1 MALPITY
8 NLRNLRE
15 RWKTTLLAIG
25 GIALVVAVFITLA
38 AMASGFRVALAATG
52 SDDNGIVV
60 QRGSGSELTS
70 WMPRND
76 ANTVAVDSRVARGA
90 DGQPLA
96 ACDVVVITGK
106 PRRTDGEMTNITVRA
121 VQQRAFLVRRGIK
134 VVEGRNFQPG
144 LNEIIVGKRAA
155 ERVAGFDLG
164 KDVWMQ
170 KRNWKIVGIFTA
182 EGSSFESEIWGD
194 YDVMN
199 TAFQRGGGCESLTV
213 RLTNKDVLAQFDKD
227 IRANPQMQLQM
238 QSERKYYED
247 QAGPIAAAL
256 LGLAAF
262 VAIVMGIGAVFG
274 AMNTMYGIVASRTRE
289 VGTLRALG
297 FSRFSILFSFLFESV
312 LLAFAGGLLGCLLAL
327 PMNGFTGA
335 TGNTASFSELAFAF
349 RVTPPLLIAGVV
361 FAVVMGFFGGLL
373 PAVRAARLPI
383 TSALREA

>member
-38 AMASGFRVALAATG
+38 AMAAGFRIALAATG
-52 SDDNGIVV
+52 SEDNGIVV

-70 WMPRND
+70 WMNRND
-76 ANTVAVDSRVARGA
+76 ANTISVDARVARGT

-106 PRRTDGEMTNITVRA
+106 PRRTDGEQTNITVRG
-121 VQQRAFLVRRGIK
+121 VQQRAFQVRRGIK
-134 VVEGRNFQPG
+134 IVSGRNFQPG
-144 LNEIIVGKRAA
+144 LNEIIIGKRAA
-155 ERVAGFDLG
+155 DRITGFDLG
-164 KDVWMQ
+164 SDVWMQ
-170 KRNWKIVGIFTA
+170 KRNWKVVGLFTA
-182 EGSSFESEIWGD
+182 DGSSFESEIWGD

-213 RLTNKDVLAQFDKD
+213 RLTNKDVLGQFDKD
-227 IRANPQMQLQM
+227 LRANPQMQVQM
-238 QSERKYYED
+238 DGERKYYSD

-256 LGLAAF
+256 MGLAGF
-262 VAIVMGIGAVFG
+262 VAVVMGIGAVFG
-274 AMNTMYGIVASRTRE
+274 AMNTMYGIVSSRTRE

-297 FSRFSILFSFLFESV
+297 FSRFSILFSFLVESV
-312 LLAFAGGLLGCLLAL
+312 MLALVGGILGCLLAI

-349 RVTPPLLIAGVV
+349 RITPATLISGVIFAGL
-361 FAVVMGFFGGLL
+361 MGFFGGLL
-373 PAVRAARLPI
+373 PAVRAARMPI
-383 TSALREA
+383 TTALREA

>member
-8 NLRNLRE
+8 NVRNLRE

-25 GIALVVAVFITLA
+25 GIALVVAVFVTLA
-38 AMASGFRVALAATG
+38 AMATGFRIALAATG

-70 WMPRND
+70 WMNRTD
-76 ANTVAVDSRVARGA
+76 ANTIMVDSRVARLA

-106 PRRTDGEMTNITVRA
+106 PRRTDGEMTNITVRG

-134 VVEGRNFQPG
+134 IIEGRSFQPG

-155 ERVAGFDLG
+155 DRIRGFDLG
-164 KDVWMQ
+164 ANVWMQ
-170 KRNWKIVGIFTA
+170 KRNWKIVGLFTA
-182 EGSSFESEIWGD
+182 DGSSFESEIWGD
-194 YDVMN
+194 FDVMN

-213 RLTNKDVLAQFDKD
+213 RLTNKDVLAQFDRD
-227 IRANPQMQLQM
+227 LRANPQMQVQM
-238 QSERKYYED
+238 DSERKYYAD
-247 QAGPIAAAL
+247 QAGPIAKAL
-256 LGLAAF
+256 MGLAAF
-262 VAIVMGIGAVFG
+262 VAMVMGIGAVFG
-274 AMNTMYGIVASRTRE
+274 AMNTMYGIVAARTRE

-297 FSRFSILFSFLFESV
+297 FSRLSILFAFLFESTMIALV
-312 LLAFAGGLLGCLLAL
+312 GGILGCLLAI

-349 RVTPPLLIAGVV
+349 RITTPILISGVV
-361 FAVVMGFFGGLL
+361 FAALMGLFGGLL
-373 PAVRAARLPI
+373 PAMRAARLPI
-383 TSALREA
+383 TTALREA

>member
-8 NLRNLRE
+8 NIRNLRE

-25 GIALVVAVFITLA
+25 GIALVVAVFISLA
-38 AMASGFRVALAATG
+38 AMAAGFRIALAATG

-70 WMPRND
+70 WMNRQN
-76 ANTVAVDSRVARGA
+76 ANTVMMDSRVARGS

-106 PRRTDGEMTNITVRA
+106 PRRTDGEMTNITVRG
-121 VQQRAFLVRRGIK
+121 VQQRAFEVRRGIK
-134 VVEGRNFQPG
+134 IIEGRNFQPG

-155 ERVAGFDLG
+155 DRIRDFDLG

-182 EGSSFESEIWGD
+182 DGSSFESEIWGD
-194 YDVMN
+194 FDVMN
-199 TAFQRGGGCESLTV
+199 TAFQRGGGCESLTL
-213 RLTNKDVLAQFDKD
+213 RLTNKDVLSQFDKD
-227 IRANPQMQLQM
+227 LRANPQMQVQM
-238 QSERKYYED
+238 DSELKYYAD
-247 QAGPIAAAL
+247 QAGPVAKAL
-256 LGLAAF
+256 MGLAAF
-262 VAIVMGIGAVFG
+262 VAVVMGIGAVFG

-297 FSRFSILFSFLFESV
+297 FSRLSI
-312 LLAFAGGLLGCLLAL
+312 LLAFLLESVMLALAGGVLGCALAI

-335 TGNTASFSELAFAF
+335 TGNTASFAELAFAF
-349 RVTPPLLIAGVV
+349 RVTPSILMAGII
-361 FAVVMGFFGGLL
+361 FAGVMGFLGGLL
-373 PAVRAARLPI
+373 PAMRAARLPI
-383 TSALREA
+383 TTALREA

>member
-15 RWKTTLLAIG
+15 RWKTTLLAIS
-25 GIALVVAVFITLA
+25 GIALVVAVFITVA
-38 AMASGFRVALAATG
+38 AMSAGFRIALAATG

-70 WMPRND
+70 WMNRND
-76 ANTVAVDSRVARGA
+76 ANTVSVDSRVARGT

-121 VQQRAFLVRRGIK
+121 VQQRAFLVRRGIQI
-134 VVEGRNFQPG
+134 VEGRNFQPG
-144 LNEIIVGKRAA
+144 LNEIIVGKRAS

-182 EGSSFESEIWGD
+182 AGSSFESEIWGD

-213 RLTNKDVLAQFDKD
+213 RLTNKDVLDQFDKD

-238 QSERKYYED
+238 HSEKKYYED

-297 FSRFSILFSFLFESV
+297 FSRFSILISFLFESV

-349 RVTPPLLIAGVV
+349 RVTPPLLIAGVI

-383 TSALREA
+383 TTALREA